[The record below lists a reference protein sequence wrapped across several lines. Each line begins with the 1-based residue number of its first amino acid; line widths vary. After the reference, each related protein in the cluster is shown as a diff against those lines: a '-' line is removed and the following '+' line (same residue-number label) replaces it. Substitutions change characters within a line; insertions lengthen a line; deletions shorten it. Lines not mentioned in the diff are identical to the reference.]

1 MALPVTSVASSA
13 ADFVYYES
21 FLGPRFLQFTSYWF
35 DVKGGAAAGQDGM
48 VVASAKNTLWDAAVL
63 YLLARR
69 VVFQKPQPG
78 TALHALFHAS
88 VDDPGLLA
96 EFDQLLLANPETHEE
111 TVAFAHACLDFVEA
125 RLGLRPWHEF
135 YGSLTTPEL
144 YRRYHQR
151 LLALGWL
158 AEDLGL
164 PIPRSVESLQEGI
177 RIRTEVE
184 RRVAE
189 QEPVA

>member
-1 MALPVTSVASSA
+1 MASPVTPVASSA

-35 DVKGGAAAGQDGM
+35 DVKGGVDAGQDGM
-48 VVASAKNTLWDAAVL
+48 VVTSAKNTLWDAAVL
-63 YLLARR
+63 YMLGRR
-69 VVFQKPQPG
+69 VIFQKPQPG
-78 TALHALFHAS
+78 TALHGLFHAS
-88 VDDPGLLA
+88 VDDPRLLA

-111 TVAFAHACLDFVEA
+111 TAAFAHACLDFVNE
-125 RLGLRPWHEF
+125 RLGLASWHEL
-135 YGSLTTPEL
+135 YGSLTSPEL
-144 YRRYHQR
+144 YHRYHRR
-151 LLALGWL
+151 LLALGRL

-184 RRVAE
+184 RLVAE
-189 QEPVA
+189 QPVA

>member
-1 MALPVTSVASSA
+1 MASPVTSLAASA

-35 DVKGGAAAGQDGM
+35 DVKGGSDAGQDGM
-48 VVASAKNTLWDAAVL
+48 VVASAKNALWDAAVL

-69 VVFQKPQPG
+69 AVFQKPQPG
-78 TALHALFHAS
+78 TALHDLFHAS
-88 VDDPGLLA
+88 VEDPDLLA
-96 EFDQLLLANPETHEE
+96 EFDRLLLASPETHEE
-111 TVAFAHACLDFVEA
+111 TAAFAHACLDFVDD
-125 RLGLRPWHEF
+125 RLGLRPWHEL
-135 YGSLTTPEL
+135 YGSLTSPHL
-144 YRRYHQR
+144 YHRYHQR
-151 LLALGWL
+151 LLALGRL

-164 PIPRSVESLQEGI
+164 QVPRSVESLQEGI

-189 QEPVA
+189 QPVA